1 MVIEVFRKTKGFS
14 DKPTDPGLNASK
26 VTLDVISELL
36 TWSILISR
44 YQLIVTLK
52 VIGGKL
58 TILSQPL
65 WNLI

>member
-1 MVIEVFRKTKGFS
+1 MIIKVFRRTKGFS
-14 DKPTDPGLNASK
+14 DKPTDPGSNASK

-36 TWSILISR
+36 TWSMLISR

-58 TILSQPL
+58 TILS
-65 WNLI
+65 